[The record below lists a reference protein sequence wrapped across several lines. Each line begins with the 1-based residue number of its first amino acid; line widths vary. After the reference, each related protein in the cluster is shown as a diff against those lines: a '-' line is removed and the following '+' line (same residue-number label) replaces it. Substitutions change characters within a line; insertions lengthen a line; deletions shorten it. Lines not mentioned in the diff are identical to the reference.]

1 MRTLPLLVLGL
12 GACFGEGPIPSNPT
26 EATVLYGVPSSIS
39 ECNGSYVGSVAIG
52 PGTDA
57 YVVAQPYKPHQCG
70 TSSSPVPLSVEVFQK
85 AAKLDPVILGD
96 AGNADESFA
105 ATLHAPRVSAVGVW
119 AYEATGSDGRDL
131 GIMVDPSLG
140 LVQASTQ
147 RTFPAGIV
155 TDSTSV
161 FIAGWQTGGGRYG
174 VDHPDYPCCGPV
186 TPQNPDGGT
195 NTLTTIPI
203 GGGSPTTLP
212 VAPKYACESMSECL
226 AANTSSLFYTEHAE
240 PGHVA
245 TITRFPKTGTAAAE
259 QALIGTVDAT
269 GVNKVAPV
277 GLVASDSHVVW
288 SVSADYELQRS
299 DDPVP
304 PSLCIITAHDLTTQ
318 VTTVLLSTTE
328 FSCMHASLDTGFVY
342 FAIVSIA
349 GGHLHGDGIGRV
361 SIADQT
367 FESLALGI
375 EGDSAGPR
383 RVYVVDDL
391 MYLVDPFAVASVKK
405 SALDGKQD
413 FAK

>member
-1 MRTLPLLVLGL
+1 MRTLPLFALGF

-26 EATVLYGVPSSIS
+26 EATVLYTAPSPSF
-39 ECNGSYVGSVAIG
+39 ECNGAYVGSVAIG

-57 YVVAQPYKPHQCG
+57 YVVAQPFTTNQCG
-70 TSSSPVPLSVEVFQK
+70 TSPPPVPLSVEVFQK

-96 AGNADESFA
+96 AGKADASFA
-105 ATLHAPRVSAVGVW
+105 TTLHAPRVSAVGIW
-119 AYEATGSDGRDL
+119 AYEATGSDGLDL

-147 RTFPAGIV
+147 RTFPAGII
-155 TDSTSV
+155 TDATSV
-161 FIAGWQTGGGRYG
+161 FVAGWQAGGGRYG

-186 TPQNPDGGT
+186 GPQNPDGGA

-203 GGGSPTTLP
+203 GGGSPTPLP
-212 VAPKYACESMSECL
+212 VAPTYACESMSECL
-226 AANTSSLFYTEHAE
+226 AANTSSLFYMEHAE

-245 TITRFPKTGTAAAE
+245 KITRFPKTGTAAAE
-259 QALIGTVDAT
+259 QAMIGTVDAI

-288 SVSADYELQRS
+288 SVSTEYELQRS

-304 PSLCIITAHDLTTQ
+304 PSLCIITAYDLTTE

-342 FAIVSIA
+342 FAIVSIV

-361 SIADQT
+361 AIAEQT

-383 RVYVVDDL
+383 RVYVVDDS
-391 MYLVDPFAVASVKK
+391 MYLVDPFTVVAVKK

-413 FAK
+413 FAR